1 MDQAYRTKVKAME
14 KIEGATRDQ
23 YKHLRS
29 YVTEL
34 IEKNKEQHCEDQ
46 M

>member
-1 MDQAYRTKVKAME
+1 MDQAHKTNVRAME

-23 YKHLRS
+23 YKHLIS
-29 YVTEL
+29 YATEI
-34 IEKNKEQHCEDQ
+34 IEKKQEQHCEDQ